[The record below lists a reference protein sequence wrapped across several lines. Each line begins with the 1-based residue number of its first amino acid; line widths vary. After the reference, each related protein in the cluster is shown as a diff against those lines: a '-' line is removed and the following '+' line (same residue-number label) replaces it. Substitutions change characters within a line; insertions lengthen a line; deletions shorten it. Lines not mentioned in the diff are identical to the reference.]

1 MKLRK
6 KQGGSSQR
14 AIIKTIEHEQP
25 QSNWPR
31 KEARGNISCEH
42 MFSGKGDK
50 LLLGNN
56 KQVKDIRLQ
65 GSDISESILL
75 RRTDSKSP
83 IDGREVGAC
92 TVELQLVPLFNSDL
106 FFRYQMVP
114 RLLMER
120 ALARGGMNNVNKQLT
135 SHKMQS
141 RSVQGKRGASKVGR
155 GYWGGGERGRG
166 SHRVQRRRPS
176 HPHISRVIEF
186 KEGDLVIPTFLGECK
201 QCENCKSGQT
211 NVCTTYPMP
220 MHGLMPDNTTRM
232 SLGGQKLY
240 HLFSCSTWSKYT
252 VANVNY
258 VVKIDHRNMPLAHAS
273 FISCGFTTGLGAPW
287 KECKAGEDS
296 SVAVFG
302 LGTVGLGAIQGA
314 SMQGASRIIG
324 IDKNEVKAAKGQ
336 VFGMTDFINPDK
348 YDKSIAELTRE
359 GTGGSG
365 ADYCFECTGAPPL
378 VAEVL
383 DDVKPRRGTLV
394 QMGVGPK
401 PAMEVLFSTLLQGR
415 TVKGYAFGGIE
426 SKSELPIVVDKC
438 ANKEINLD
446 ELLTHEISLDEID
459 QPLDLLKKPD
469 CVKVLIKI

>member
-1 MKLRK
+1 MST
-6 KQGGSSQR
+6 SS
-14 AIIKTIEHEQP
+14 
-25 QSNWPR
+25 
-31 KEARGNISCEH
+31 
-42 MFSGKGDK
+42 
-50 LLLGNN
+50 
-56 KQVKDIRLQ
+56 
-65 GSDISESILL
+65 
-75 RRTDSKSP
+75 
-83 IDGREVGAC
+83 
-92 TVELQLVPLFNSDL
+92 
-106 FFRYQMVP
+106 
-114 RLLMER
+114 
-120 ALARGGMNNVNKQLT
+120 
-135 SHKMQS
+135 
-141 RSVQGKRGASKVGR
+141 
-155 GYWGGGERGRG
+155 
-166 SHRVQRRRPS
+166 
-176 HPHISRVIEF
+176 SRVIKCKAAVCRAKGEPVRLEEVEIEPPKASEVRIKMLYASLCHSDILCANGLPFPVFPRALGHEGVGVVESVGAGVTEF

-232 SLGGQKLY
+232 SLGGQRLY
-240 HLFSCSTWSKYT
+240 HLFSCSTWSEYT

-258 VVKIDHRNMPLAHAS
+258 VVKIDHPNMPLAHAS

-296 SVAVFG
+296 SVVVFG

-348 YDKSIAELTRE
+348 YDKSIAELIRE

-378 VAEVL
+378 VAEAL
-383 DDVKPRRGTLV
+383 EAVKPGIGTLV
-394 QMGVGPK
+394 QVGVGPK

-415 TVKGYAFGGIE
+415 TVKGYAFGGIKT
-426 SKSELPIVVDKC
+426 KSELPIVVDKC

-459 QPLDLLKKPD
+459 QAFDLLKKPD